1 MTKGSARKE
10 VIKQEEIPSWIY
22 ILLLT
27 AVAILG
33 WVLGK
38 FDLQIGKATLTLAV
52 FAYPFRYFIAN
63 IITKKYGYKETMNGI
78 SYSACLMLLFM
89 IVASLLGQH
98 DIDYVPVTGEVFAYL
113 ASQMI
118 NLTIYYYL
126 YMNTEGNNKLPI
138 LATYIFAM
146 LVDNLISMLF
156 ISRMTMVDAFWRTYF
171 VTILIETMISII
183 LINYDEKKVLPAPNK
198 RRKSK
203 IRK

>member
-1 MTKGSARKE
+1 MTKGSARKS
-10 VIKQEEIPSWIY
+10 VIKQEEVSSWVY

-38 FDLQIGKATLTLAV
+38 FDLQIGKASLTLAV

-89 IVASLLGQH
+89 IVSSLLGERNV
-98 DIDYVPVTGEVFAYL
+98 DYVPVTGEVFGYL

-126 YMNTEGNNKLPI
+126 YMNTEGNKLPI

-171 VTILIETMISII
+171 VTIFIEVIISII
-183 LINYDEKKVLPAPNK
+183 LINYDEKKIVPVTTK
-198 RRKSK
+198 KKTRRKK
-203 IRK
+203 

>member
-10 VIKQEEIPSWIY
+10 VIRTEEVSSWVY

-38 FDLQIGKATLTLAV
+38 FDFNIGKASLTLAI

-78 SYSACLMLLFM
+78 SYSACLMLLFI
-89 IVASLLGQH
+89 IVSSLLGQH
-98 DIDYVPVTGEVFAYL
+98 DIDYIPVTGEVFAYL

-126 YMNTEGNNKLPI
+126 YMNTSGDNKLPI

-156 ISRMTMVDAFWRTYF
+156 ISRMTVVDAFWRTYF
-171 VTILIETMISII
+171 ATILIEAIISII
-183 LINYDEKKVLPAPNK
+183 LINFDEKKVLPVQT
-198 RRKSK
+198 RRKRSK
-203 IRK
+203 K

>member
-1 MTKGSARKE
+1 MTKGSARKA
-10 VIKQEEIPSWIY
+10 VIKKEEVPSWIY

-38 FDLQIGKATLTLAV
+38 FEFNIGKATLTVAI

-89 IVASLLGQH
+89 IASSLLGEH
-98 DIDYVPVTGEVFAYL
+98 NVDYVPVTGEIFGYL

-126 YMNTEGNNKLPI
+126 YMNTDGNKLAI

-171 VTILIETMISII
+171 VTIMIEAMISII
-183 LINYDEKKVLPAPNK
+183 LINYDTKELIVPSKRKLR
-198 RRKSK
+198 RRK
-203 IRK
+203 

>member
-1 MTKGSARKE
+1 MTKGSARKA
-10 VIKQEEIPSWIY
+10 VIKKEEVPSWIY

-38 FDLQIGKATLTLAV
+38 FEFNIGKATLTVAI

-89 IVASLLGQH
+89 IASSLLGEH
-98 DIDYVPVTGEVFAYL
+98 NVDYVPVTGEIFGYL

-126 YMNTEGNNKLPI
+126 YMNTDSNKLAI

-171 VTILIETMISII
+171 VTIMIEAMISII
-183 LINYDEKKVLPAPNK
+183 LINYDTKELIVPSKRKTR
-198 RRKSK
+198 RRK
-203 IRK
+203 

>member
-1 MTKGSARKE
+1 MTKGSARKA
-10 VIKQEEIPSWIY
+10 VIKKEEVPSWIY

-38 FDLQIGKATLTLAV
+38 FEFNIGKATLTVAI

-89 IVASLLGQH
+89 IASSLLGEH
-98 DIDYVPVTGEVFAYL
+98 NVDYVPVTGEIFGYL

-126 YMNTEGNNKLPI
+126 YMNTDSNKLAI

-171 VTILIETMISII
+171 VTIMIEAMISII
-183 LINYDEKKVLPAPNK
+183 LINYDTKELIVPSKRKPR
-198 RRKSK
+198 RRK
-203 IRK
+203 

>member
-10 VIKQEEIPSWIY
+10 VIRHEEVSSWVY

-27 AVAILG
+27 AIAILG

-38 FDLQIGKATLTLAV
+38 FDFNIGKASLTFAI
-52 FAYPFRYFIAN
+52 FAYPFRYFVAN

-78 SYSACLMLLFM
+78 SYSACLMLLFI
-89 IVASLLGQH
+89 IVASLLGQR
-98 DIDYVPVTGEVFAYL
+98 DIDYIPVTGEIFAYL

-126 YMNTEGNNKLPI
+126 YMNTDGNNKLPI

-146 LVDNLISMLF
+146 LIDNLISMLF

-171 VTILIETMISII
+171 VTILIEAIISII
-183 LINYDEKKVLPAPNK
+183 LINFDEKKVLPAQGRRK
-198 RRKSK
+198 RRKK
-203 IRK
+203 

>member
-1 MTKGSARKE
+1 MTKGSARKAIIKKEE
-10 VIKQEEIPSWIY
+10 VPSWIY

-38 FDLQIGKATLTLAV
+38 FEFNIGKATLTVAI

-89 IVASLLGQH
+89 IAASLLGEH
-98 DIDYVPVTGEVFAYL
+98 NVDYVPVTGEIFGYL

-126 YMNTEGNNKLPI
+126 YMNTDGNKLAI

-171 VTILIETMISII
+171 VTIMIEAMISII
-183 LINYDEKKVLPAPNK
+183 LINYDTKELIVPSK
-198 RRKSK
+198 RKS
-203 IRK
+203 RKRK

>member
-10 VIKQEEIPSWIY
+10 VIKHDEVPSWVY

-38 FDLQIGKATLTLAV
+38 FNFNIGKATLTFAI

-78 SYSACLMLLFM
+78 SYSACLMLLFI
-89 IVASLLGQH
+89 IVASLLGQR
-98 DIDYVPVTGEVFAYL
+98 DIDYIPVTGEIFGYL

-126 YMNTEGNNKLPI
+126 YMNTDGNKLTI

-171 VTILIETMISII
+171 VTILIESTISII
-183 LINYDEKKVLPAPNK
+183 LIKFDEKKVLPINKSK
-198 RRKSK
+198 RRKK
-203 IRK
+203 

>member
-1 MTKGSARKE
+1 MTKGSARSQVVKTEE
-10 VIKQEEIPSWIY
+10 VSSWIY

-38 FDLQIGKATLTLAV
+38 FEFNIGKASLTLAI

-89 IVASLLGQH
+89 ITASILGEH
-98 DIDYVPVTGEVFAYL
+98 NVDYVPVTGEVFAYL

-126 YMNTEGNNKLPI
+126 FMNTDGNKLAI

-156 ISRMTMVDAFWRTYF
+156 ISRMTMVTAFWRTYF
-171 VTILIETMISII
+171 VTIMIEAIISII
-183 LINYDEKKVLPAPNK
+183 LINFDEKKVSPVTK
-198 RRKSK
+198 RR
-203 IRK
+203 RK

>member
-10 VIKQEEIPSWIY
+10 VIRHEEVSSWVY

-27 AVAILG
+27 AIAILG

-38 FDLQIGKATLTLAV
+38 FDFNIGKASLTFAI
-52 FAYPFRYFIAN
+52 FAYPFRYFVAN

-78 SYSACLMLLFM
+78 SYSACLMLLFI
-89 IVASLLGQH
+89 IVASLLGQR
-98 DIDYVPVTGEVFAYL
+98 DIDYIPVTGEIFAYL
-113 ASQMI
+113 VSQMV

-126 YMNTEGNNKLPI
+126 YMNTDGNNKLPI

-146 LVDNLISMLF
+146 LIDNLISMLF

-171 VTILIETMISII
+171 VTILVEAIISII
-183 LINYDEKKVLPAPNK
+183 LINFDEKKILPANARKK
-198 RRKSK
+198 RRKK
-203 IRK
+203 

>member
-10 VIKQEEIPSWIY
+10 VIKSEEVSSWVY

-27 AVAILG
+27 AIAILG

-38 FDLQIGKATLTLAV
+38 FDFNIGKASLTLAI

-78 SYSACLMLLFM
+78 SYSACLMLLFI
-89 IVASLLGQH
+89 IVASLLGQR
-98 DIDYVPVTGEVFAYL
+98 DVDYIPVTGEIFGYL
-113 ASQMI
+113 ASQMV

-126 YMNTEGNNKLPI
+126 YMNTNSNKLSI

-146 LVDNLISMLF
+146 LIDNLISMLF

-171 VTILIETMISII
+171 VTIFIEAIISII
-183 LINYDEKKVLPAPNK
+183 LINFDEKKVLPTSYRRK
-198 RRKSK
+198 RRKK
-203 IRK
+203 

>member
-1 MTKGSARKE
+1 MVKKGARKQVVKYEE
-10 VIKQEEIPSWIY
+10 VPSWVY

-38 FDLQIGKATLTLAV
+38 FNFQIGKASLTVAIFV
-52 FAYPFRYFIAN
+52 YPFRYFVAN

-78 SYSACLMLLFM
+78 SFSACLMLLF
-89 IVASLLGQH
+89 IITASLLGEQ
-98 DIDYVPVTGEVFAYL
+98 DIDYIPVTGEIFAYL

-126 YMNTEGNNKLPI
+126 YMNTDSNKLSL

-156 ISRMTMVDAFWRTYF
+156 ISRMTMVEAFWRTYF
-171 VTILIETMISII
+171 VTILIEAIISII
-183 LINYDEKKVLPAPNK
+183 LINFDEKKIKAIP
-198 RRKSK
+198 RRK
-203 IRK
+203 

>member
-1 MTKGSARKE
+1 MTKGSARKA
-10 VIKQEEIPSWIY
+10 VIKKEEVPSWIY

-38 FDLQIGKATLTLAV
+38 FEFNIGKATLTVAI

-89 IVASLLGQH
+89 IASSLLGEH
-98 DIDYVPVTGEVFAYL
+98 NVDYVPVTGEIFGYL

-126 YMNTEGNNKLPI
+126 YMNTDGNKLAI

-171 VTILIETMISII
+171 VTIMIEAMISII
-183 LINYDEKKVLPAPNK
+183 LINYDTKELIVLSK
-198 RRKSK
+198 RKLRRRK
-203 IRK
+203 

>member
-1 MTKGSARKE
+1 MTKKSARKQVVKYEE
-10 VIKQEEIPSWIY
+10 VPSWVY

-38 FDLQIGKATLTLAV
+38 FDFQIGKASLTIAIFV
-52 FAYPFRYFIAN
+52 YPFRYFIAN

-78 SYSACLMLLFM
+78 SFSACLMLLFM
-89 IVASLLGQH
+89 ITASLLGEQ
-98 DIDYVPVTGEVFAYL
+98 DVDYIPVTGEIFAYL

-126 YMNTEGNNKLPI
+126 YMNTNSNKLSL

-156 ISRMTMVDAFWRTYF
+156 ISRMTMVEAFWRTYF
-171 VTILIETMISII
+171 VTILIEAIISII
-183 LINYDEKKVLPAPNK
+183 LINFDEKKIKAVT
-198 RRKSK
+198 RRK
-203 IRK
+203 

>member
-1 MTKGSARKE
+1 MTRGSARKA
-10 VIKQEEIPSWIY
+10 VIKHEEVSSWIY

-27 AVAILG
+27 AIAILG

-38 FDLQIGKATLTLAV
+38 FDFNIGKASLTFAI
-52 FAYPFRYFIAN
+52 FAYPFRYFVAN
-63 IITKKYGYKETMNGI
+63 IITKKFGYKETMNAI

-89 IVASLLGQH
+89 IVASLLGQR
-98 DIDYVPVTGEVFAYL
+98 DIDYIPITGEIFGYL

-126 YMNTEGNNKLPI
+126 YMNTDGNKLMI

-156 ISRMTMVDAFWRTYF
+156 ISRMIIVDAFWRTYF
-171 VTILIETMISII
+171 VTILIESTISII
-183 LINYDEKKVLPAPNK
+183 LIKFDEKKVLPINKSK
-198 RRKSK
+198 RRKK
-203 IRK
+203 

>member
-1 MTKGSARKE
+1 MVKKGARKQVVKYEE
-10 VIKQEEIPSWIY
+10 VPSWVY

-38 FDLQIGKATLTLAV
+38 FNFQIGKASLTVAIFV
-52 FAYPFRYFIAN
+52 YPFRYFVAN

-78 SYSACLMLLFM
+78 SFSACLMLLF
-89 IVASLLGQH
+89 IITASLLGEQ
-98 DIDYVPVTGEVFAYL
+98 DIDYIPVTGEIFAYL

-126 YMNTEGNNKLPI
+126 YMNTNSNKLSI

-171 VTILIETMISII
+171 VTILIESIISII
-183 LINYDEKKVLPAPNK
+183 LINFDDKKIKAVT
-198 RRKSK
+198 RRK
-203 IRK
+203 

>member
-1 MTKGSARKE
+1 MTRGSARKA
-10 VIKQEEIPSWIY
+10 VIKHEEVSSWIY

-27 AVAILG
+27 AIAILG

-38 FDLQIGKATLTLAV
+38 FDFNIGKASLTFAI
-52 FAYPFRYFIAN
+52 FAYPFRYFVAN
-63 IITKKYGYKETMNGI
+63 IITKKFGYKETMNAI

-89 IVASLLGQH
+89 IVASLLGQR
-98 DIDYVPVTGEVFAYL
+98 DIDYIPITGEIFGYL

-126 YMNTEGNNKLPI
+126 YMNTDGNKLMI

-156 ISRMTMVDAFWRTYF
+156 ISRMIMVEAFWRTYF
-171 VTILIETMISII
+171 VTILIEAIISII
-183 LINYDEKKVLPAPNK
+183 LIKFDEKKVLPINKSK
-198 RRKSK
+198 RRKK
-203 IRK
+203 

>member
-1 MTKGSARKE
+1 MTKGSARKA
-10 VIKQEEIPSWIY
+10 VIKKEEVPSWIY

-38 FDLQIGKATLTLAV
+38 FEFNIGKATLTVAI

-89 IVASLLGQH
+89 IASSLLGEH
-98 DIDYVPVTGEVFAYL
+98 NVDYVPVTGEIFGYL
-113 ASQMI
+113 VSQMI

-126 YMNTEGNNKLPI
+126 YMNTDGNKLAI

-171 VTILIETMISII
+171 VTIMIEAMISII
-183 LINYDEKKVLPAPNK
+183 LINYDTKELIVPSKRKLR
-198 RRKSK
+198 RRK
-203 IRK
+203 

>member
-1 MTKGSARKE
+1 MTKGSARKA
-10 VIKQEEIPSWIY
+10 VIKKEEVPSWIY

-38 FDLQIGKATLTLAV
+38 FEFNIGKATLTLAI

-63 IITKKYGYKETMNGI
+63 IITKKYGYKETINGI

-89 IVASLLGQH
+89 ITSSLLGEH
-98 DIDYVPVTGEVFAYL
+98 NVDYVPVTGEVFGYL

-126 YMNTEGNNKLPI
+126 YMNTDGNKLAI

-171 VTILIETMISII
+171 VTIMIEAMISII
-183 LINYDEKKVLPAPNK
+183 LINYDTKELIVPSKRKLR
-198 RRKSK
+198 RRK
-203 IRK
+203 